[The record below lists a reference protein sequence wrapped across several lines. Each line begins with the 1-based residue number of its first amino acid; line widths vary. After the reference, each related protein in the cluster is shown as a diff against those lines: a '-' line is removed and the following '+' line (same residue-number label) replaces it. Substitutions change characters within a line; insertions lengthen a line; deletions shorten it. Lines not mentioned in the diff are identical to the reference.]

1 MLNSIT
7 IGRYYNTNSIV
18 HNINPFIKLICLML
32 SCISIIILDNIY
44 LIIPLSILIFIYM
57 SSTKVT
63 FKHYI
68 KMLKYVILFI
78 LAIGFINFLFNKD
91 IGLFML
97 DIFKIVSLIFL
108 SFVVLFTTTI
118 DELILGFYIILS
130 PLKKFKINID
140 KLVLI
145 LTFGIKFI
153 PIILNSTNTVFESL
167 YVKGMNIKNGNFEHK
182 FKTFKIAIV
191 PIFKSTLKKA
201 DKISYMLELR
211 CFDVNNIY
219 DGELNLEV
227 RDLVLLDIHLLVLLG
242 VILCVI

>member
-18 HNINPFIKLICLML
+18 HSINPFIKLICLML

-167 YVKGMNIKNGNFEHK
+167 YVKGMNIK
-182 FKTFKIAIV
+182 
-191 PIFKSTLKKA
+191 
-201 DKISYMLELR
+201 
-211 CFDVNNIY
+211 
-219 DGELNLEV
+219 
-227 RDLVLLDIHLLVLLG
+227 
-242 VILCVI
+242 

>member
-7 IGRYYNTNSIV
+7 IGRYYNTDSFI
-18 HNINPFIKLICLML
+18 HKINPFIKIICLII
-32 SCISIIILDNIY
+32 SCIAIFVLDNIY
-44 LIIPLSILIFIYM
+44 LVIPLSVLIFLYM
-57 SSTKVT
+57 TCTKVT
-63 FKHYI
+63 FTHYL

-91 IGLFML
+91 IVIFIL
-97 DIFKIVSLIFL
+97 DVFKIVSLIFL

-118 DELILGFYIILS
+118 DELILGFYILLS
-130 PLKKFKINID
+130 PLKKIKINID

-145 LTFGIKFI
+145 LTFSIKFI

-167 YVKGMNIKNGNFEHK
+167 YIKGMNIKEGNFKHK
-182 FKTFKIAIV
+182 FKIFKIAIV
-191 PIFKSTLKKA
+191 PIFKITLKKA
-201 DKISYMLELR
+201 DNISRMLELR
-211 CFDVNNIY
+211 SFNISNIY
-219 DGELNLEV
+219 DGKLSLEV